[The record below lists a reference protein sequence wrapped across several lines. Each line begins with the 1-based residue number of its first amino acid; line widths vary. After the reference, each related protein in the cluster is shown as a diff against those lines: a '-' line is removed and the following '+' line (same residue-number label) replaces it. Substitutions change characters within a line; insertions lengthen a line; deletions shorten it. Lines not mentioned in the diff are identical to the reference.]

1 MPMKIVLTEL
11 TPALLEQ
18 LVQFTP
24 PPSSSSSRDLDAM
37 HPQWRRCQ
45 VPTPNPIK
53 FMQGIT
59 MIKLGQIETIDFTF
73 PHEVHSL
80 HPESFEWKT
89 SQKTDCSYADL

>member
-1 MPMKIVLTEL
+1 
-11 TPALLEQ
+11 
-18 LVQFTP
+18 
-24 PPSSSSSRDLDAM
+24 
-37 HPQWRRCQ
+37 
-45 VPTPNPIK
+45 
-53 FMQGIT
+53 